1 MTRLWLGIRALILG
15 LFGTAMLLSA
25 TEYHYSYLP
34 KHVYPTQVFPVTIL
48 AGNARANQPVE
59 FHFDSNTGQKPLS
72 ISPAKVINGRDLFYT
87 FYFQANG
94 EDDVAI
100 PAITIRENN
109 QSHSLPSQHIHTQ
122 AFTGNVPH
130 DFCGLIASDCSL
142 QTSQL
147 STFDT
152 NTTLVTITLRAHEGN
167 PEAIHIPGALEE
179 GIEKLTRRQA
189 VVTAEYYFVIPS
201 TQKSITLSYYNTV
214 QHRFIPTTILTDYQ
228 NKPVAAQV
236 ELNPKANHFDQLKKY
251 GSIALV
257 FFFIIMFLWQRDR
270 LYLILLILI
279 LAVTIL
285 IYQPHNTLC
294 IQEGS
299 SLYILPTPNSRSSTT
314 ITEKLKTPSLGEHG
328 KYFKI
333 NYRHGTIGWIR
344 HEDLCKN

>member
-15 LFGTAMLLSA
+15 LLGTAMLLSA

-48 AGNARANQPVE
+48 ASNARANQSVV
-59 FHFDSNTGQKPLS
+59 FHFDPTALQKPLNS
-72 ISPAKVINGRDLFYT
+72 FPVKVINGNDLFYT
-87 FYFQANG
+87 FYFQANN
-94 EDDVAI
+94 EDDVVI
-100 PAITIRENN
+100 PALTIQENN
-109 QSHSLPSQHIHTQ
+109 QSYPLPSRHIQTQ
-122 AFTGNVPH
+122 TLTADAPSN
-130 DFCGLIASDCSL
+130 FCGLIATDCSL
-142 QTSQL
+142 QTSQV
-147 STFDT
+147 SMFDT
-152 NTTLVTITLRAHEGN
+152 NTSLVTITLRAHEGN

-236 ELNPKANHFDQLKKY
+236 ELNPKASHFDQLKKY

-257 FFFIIMFLWQRDR
+257 LFFLVMVLWQRDWF
-270 LYLILLILI
+270 YLILLIII
-279 LAVTIL
+279 LTATII
-285 IYQPHNTLC
+285 IYQPRDTLC

-344 HEDLCKN
+344 HEDLCEN